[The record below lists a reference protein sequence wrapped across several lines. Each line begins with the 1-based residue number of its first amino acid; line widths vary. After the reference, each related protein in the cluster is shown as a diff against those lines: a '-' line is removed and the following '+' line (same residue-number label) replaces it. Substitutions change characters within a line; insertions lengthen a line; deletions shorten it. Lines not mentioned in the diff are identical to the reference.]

1 MHIDVLVNNSREN
14 RDCAWFVVRSTGGVN
29 VTCVRVVIQQRTC
42 RVLWENRTKH
52 LLLINA
58 RVFSRNSVR
67 LFCKSHFS
75 NNEDVCLRTEAS
87 WVATYD
93 AYRRLYSSDNC
104 SPQGLSTAPPTERLV
119 TYFQR
124 GSLRN
129 HSLGWCTLSSP
140 PRLGQC
146 LHLSWALVR
155 SK

>member
-14 RDCAWFVVRSTGGVN
+14 RDWAWFVIRSTGGVN
-29 VTCVRVVIQQRTC
+29 ITCVRVVTLQRSC
-42 RVLWENRTKH
+42 GVLWETH
-52 LLLINA
+52 VLIHA
-58 RVFSRNSVR
+58 RVFPRNSVQ

-75 NNEDVCLRTEAS
+75 NNEDDCLHTDAS
-87 WVATYD
+87 WEGLQHTRI
-93 AYRRLYSSDNC
+93 YRRLYSLDNG
-104 SPQGLSTAPPTERLV
+104 SPQELSTAPPTERLV

-146 LHLSWALVR
+146 PHLSWALVR